1 MMKHEVQAM
10 DVVQEEFAKKK
21 KKREENHTILEVL
34 RRKKYSSYPLNGDLG
49 LLISCSYFD

>member
-1 MMKHEVQAM
+1 M

-34 RRKKYSSYPLNGDLG
+34 RRKKYSSYPLNVDLG
-49 LLISCSYFD
+49 LLVRCSYIPISA